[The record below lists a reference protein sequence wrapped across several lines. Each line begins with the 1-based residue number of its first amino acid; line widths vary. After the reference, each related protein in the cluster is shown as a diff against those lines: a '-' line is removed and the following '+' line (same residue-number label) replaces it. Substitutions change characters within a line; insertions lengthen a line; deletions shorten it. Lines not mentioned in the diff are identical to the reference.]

1 MGEKRSLNKI
11 CLVSTTQ
18 PWTTRNFNIEG
29 KLIGMIKTKSNQEK
43 ENAIPSHLKSQ
54 QSYQAPQNGPEQEP

>member
-1 MGEKRSLNKI
+1 M
-11 CLVSTTQ
+11 
-18 PWTTRNFNIEG
+18 RNFNIEG